1 MSSSKVFTTTLDHV
15 DRGMPLE
22 QGALAFAGS
31 GFPVFPC
38 AAGGKRPVV
47 ARGFHE
53 ASSDPDLVL
62 RWWAAMPSANIG
74 MPTGAVSGLVVV
86 DVDVHGPVNGYDAR
100 GGAEHAG
107 LLEGWEAA
115 VRTPSG
121 GLHLYF
127 PVAANVEQRSWQSAR
142 AGIDF
147 RGDGGYVIVPP
158 SLRTIDGRV
167 RQYEV
172 LRLASEPGHPLD
184 SQQLRDYLDPPR
196 RIEWRR
202 SGHLPQQPV
211 DVQRLADWVARRQE
225 GERNHGLFWAACKM
239 TEQQVPTVEAL
250 EALSP
255 AAERAGLSHRE
266 TTATVR
272 SAYRAVQGAPPQ
284 QSIRVSASTSHD
296 RPPPSSTFRVLS

>member
-1 MSSSKVFTTTLDHV
+1 MNAREAFVTTLDRVGHEV
-15 DRGMPLE
+15 SVR
-22 QGALAFAGS
+22 QGALALAAS
-31 GFPVFPC
+31 GIPVFPC
-38 AAGGKRPVV
+38 IAGGKRPAV

-53 ASSDPDLVL
+53 ASSDPELIL
-62 RWWAAMPSANIG
+62 RWGAAMPSANIG
-74 MPTGAVSGLVVV
+74 MPTGAVSGFVAV
-86 DVDVHGPVNGYDAR
+86 DVDVHGPVNGYDAL

-158 SLRTIDGRV
+158 SRRTIDGRV

-172 LRLASEPGHPLD
+172 LRLAGEPGHPLD
-184 SQQLRDYLDPPR
+184 SQQLRDYLDPPHHVER
-196 RIEWRR
+196 RR
-202 SGHLPQQPV
+202 SGHLPQQPA

-239 TEQQVPTVEAL
+239 AEQQVPGHDAL
-250 EALSP
+250 EALSV
-255 AAERAGLSHRE
+255 AAEQAGLSQRE
-266 TTATVR
+266 AATTVR
-272 SAYRAVQGAPPQ
+272 SAYRAVQGTPPQ
-284 QSIRVSASTSHD
+284 RSVRSNSMTSSD
-296 RPPPSSTFRVLS
+296 RPPPAPNSRALT

>member
-22 QGALAFAGS
+22 QGALAFADS

-38 AAGGKRPVV
+38 AAGAKRPVV
-47 ARGFHE
+47 AGGFHS
-53 ASSDPDLVL
+53 ARSDPELIR
-62 RWWAAMPSANIG
+62 RWWTATPSANIG
-74 MPTGAVSGLVVV
+74 MPTGTTSGLVVV
-86 DVDVHGPVNGYDAR
+86 DVDVHGSVNGYDALD
-100 GGAEHAG
+100 GAWRAG
-107 LLEGWEAA
+107 LLSGWEAA

-127 PVAANVEQRSWQSAR
+127 PADPNMEQRSWQSAR

-158 SLRTIDGRV
+158 SLRVLDGQSRP
-167 RQYEV
+167 YET
-172 LRLASEPGHPLD
+172 LRLAREPGRALA
-184 SQQLRDYLDPPR
+184 SQQLRDYLDPPQR
-196 RIEWRR
+196 NEAHQSGR
-202 SGHLPQQPV
+202 SAQQPV
-211 DVQRLADWVARRQE
+211 DVQRLVDWVARRQE

-239 TEQQVPTVEAL
+239 AEQRVSTVEAL

-255 AAERAGLSHRE
+255 AAERAGLSRRE